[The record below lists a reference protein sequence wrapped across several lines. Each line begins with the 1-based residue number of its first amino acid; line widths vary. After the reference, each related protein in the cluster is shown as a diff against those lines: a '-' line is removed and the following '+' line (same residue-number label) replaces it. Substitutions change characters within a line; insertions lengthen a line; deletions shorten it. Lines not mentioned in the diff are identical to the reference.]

1 MIKLNPKFN
10 EKRCGERMVF
20 KKEEKKNSKLT
31 SERPTI
37 DPCILGSAIG
47 DLFPGNQ
54 KFCQSTFL
62 IKRTLYYHENQD
74 KRVNP

>member
-54 KFCQSTFL
+54 
-62 IKRTLYYHENQD
+62 
-74 KRVNP
+74 